1 LCRAMSW
8 QTNNNRK
15 GRSVRAGGI
24 IGAALGLSLLV
35 ACSDNEVLLQGPR
48 LDIRDGFA
56 GAQETE
62 VNQALPIRLTP
73 ASINTEWTHRGG
85 GPAHRIAHPAL
96 GEALALQF
104 AVKIG
109 EGNDSGARITADPVV
124 SNGMIYTVDAY
135 ARVTAVSISGETLWT
150 RDLAPRTDNA
160 SSASGGSLAVSG
172 GRLFVGTGYGRLT
185 ALDAA
190 SGNKLWSQDLDAP
203 GTAAPTV
210 AGKLVYIVARDSRA
224 WALDV
229 ETGRIAWTADGTA
242 PTSNF
247 GGGAGPAIGN
257 ELAVFPF
264 PSGEVLAA
272 FPRGGLTRWSTVI
285 AGQRLGHVAA
295 SVSDISADP
304 VIDGNRV
311 YVGNVSGRTVA
322 LDLATG
328 ERLWTLNDGAT
339 GPVWPVGGSIFLLN
353 DLNELIRAD
362 AASGEVIWRVA
373 LPRFVSDRP
382 KRQRD
387 IHALYGPILAGGR
400 LIVASSD
407 ETLREFD
414 PFSGA
419 LLRTSDLPG
428 GAASSP
434 IVAGGTL
441 YVVSTKGQL
450 LAFR

>member
-1 LCRAMSW
+1 MSW

-85 GPAHRIAHPAL
+85 GPTHRIAHPAL

-210 AGKLVYIVARDSRA
+210 AGTRVYIVARDSRA

-414 PFSGA
+414 PVSGA
-419 LLRTSDLPG
+419 LLRTTDLPG

>member
-124 SNGMIYTVDAY
+124 SNGMSYTVDAY

-242 PTSNF
+242 QTSNF

-353 DLNELIRAD
+353 DLNELVRAD
-362 AASGEVIWRVA
+362 AGSGDVIWRVA

-414 PFSGA
+414 PVSGA
-419 LLRTSDLPG
+419 LLRTIDLPG
-428 GAASSP
+428 GAASNP
-434 IVAGGTL
+434 VVAGGVL
-441 YVVSTKGQL
+441 YVVSAKGQL

>member
-1 LCRAMSW
+1 
-8 QTNNNRK
+8 
-15 GRSVRAGGI
+15 VRAGGI
-24 IGAALGLSLLV
+24 IGAALGLALLG
-35 ACSDNEVLLQGPR
+35 ACSDNEDILQGQR

-56 GAQETE
+56 GAPKLE
-62 VNQALPIRLTP
+62 VNQALPIRLAP
-73 ASINTEWTHRGG
+73 ATLNTDWSHRGG
-85 GPAHRIAHPAL
+85 GPAHRISHPSV

-104 AVKIG
+104 SVDIG
-109 EGNDSGARITADPVV
+109 EGNDKGARITADPVV
-124 SNGMIYTVDAY
+124 SGGVIYTVDAY
-135 ARVTAVSISGETLWT
+135 ARVSAVSTTGAVLWT

-160 SSASGGSLAVSG
+160 SSASGGSLAISD

-190 SGNKLWSQDLDAP
+190 TGSKLWSQDLDAP

-224 WALDV
+224 WAFDV

-242 PTSNF
+242 PTSSF
-247 GGGAGPAIGN
+247 GGGSGPAVGN

-264 PSGEVLAA
+264 PSGEVVAA

-285 AGQRLGHVAA
+285 TGQRLGHVAA

-339 GPVWPVGGSIFLLN
+339 SPVVPAGGSIFLLN
-353 DLNELIRAD
+353 DLNQLIRAD
-362 AASGEVIWRVA
+362 AGSGAVIWRVD
-373 LPRFVSDRP
+373 LPRFVSDKP

-414 PFSGA
+414 PVSGA

-428 GAASSP
+428 GATSNP
-434 IVAGGTL
+434 IVAGGVL
-441 YVVSTKGQL
+441 YIVSTKGQL

>member
-1 LCRAMSW
+1 MSW

-85 GPAHRIAHPAL
+85 GPTHRIAHPAL

-414 PFSGA
+414 PVSGA
-419 LLRTSDLPG
+419 LLRTTDLPG

>member
-1 LCRAMSW
+1 MSW

-124 SNGMIYTVDAY
+124 SNGMSYTVDAY

-414 PFSGA
+414 PVSGA
-419 LLRTSDLPG
+419 LLRTTDLPG

>member
-1 LCRAMSW
+1 M
-8 QTNNNRK
+8 
-15 GRSVRAGGI
+15 RAGGI
-24 IGAALGLSLLV
+24 IGAALGLALLG
-35 ACSDNEVLLQGPR
+35 ACSDNEDILQGQR

-56 GAQETE
+56 GAPKLE
-62 VNQALPIRLTP
+62 VNQALPIRLAP
-73 ASINTEWTHRGG
+73 ATLNTDWSHRGG
-85 GPAHRIAHPAL
+85 GPAHRISHPSV

-104 AVKIG
+104 SVDIG
-109 EGNDSGARITADPVV
+109 EGNDKGARITADPVV
-124 SNGMIYTVDAY
+124 SGGVIYTVDAY
-135 ARVTAVSISGETLWT
+135 ARVSAVSTTGSVLWT

-160 SSASGGSLAVSG
+160 SSASGGSLAISD

-190 SGNKLWSQDLDAP
+190 TGSKLWSQDLDAP

-224 WALDV
+224 WAFDV

-242 PTSNF
+242 PTSSF
-247 GGGAGPAIGN
+247 GGGSGPAVGN

-264 PSGEVLAA
+264 PSGEVVAA

-285 AGQRLGHVAA
+285 TGQRLGHVAA

-311 YVGNVSGRTVA
+311 YVGNISGRTVA

-339 GPVWPVGGSIFLLN
+339 SPVVPAGDSIFLLN
-353 DLNELIRAD
+353 DLNQLIRAD
-362 AASGEVIWRVA
+362 AGSGAVIWRVD
-373 LPRFVSDRP
+373 LPRFVSDKP

-414 PFSGA
+414 PVSGA

-428 GAASSP
+428 GATSNP
-434 IVAGGTL
+434 IVAGGVL
-441 YVVSTKGQL
+441 YIVSTKGQL

>member
-1 LCRAMSW
+1 MR
-8 QTNNNRK
+8 T
-15 GRSVRAGGI
+15 GGI

-35 ACSDNEVLLQGPR
+35 ACSDNDVLLQGPR

-85 GPAHRIAHPAL
+85 GPTHRIAHPAL

-210 AGKLVYIVARDSRA
+210 AGKLVYIVASDSRA

-414 PFSGA
+414 PVSGA
-419 LLRTSDLPG
+419 LLRTTDLPG

>member
-1 LCRAMSW
+1 MSW

-124 SNGMIYTVDAY
+124 SNGMSYTVDAY

-328 ERLWTLNDGAT
+328 EWLWTLNDGAT

-414 PFSGA
+414 PVSGA
-419 LLRTSDLPG
+419 LLRTTDLPG

>member
-1 LCRAMSW
+1 
-8 QTNNNRK
+8 
-15 GRSVRAGGI
+15 VRAGGI
-24 IGAALGLSLLV
+24 IGAALGLALLV
-35 ACSDNEVLLQGPR
+35 ACSDNEVILQGQR
-48 LDIRDGFA
+48 YDIRDGFA
-56 GAQETE
+56 GAPKVE
-62 VNQALPIRLTP
+62 VNQALPIRLAP
-73 ASINTEWTHRGG
+73 ATLNTEWTHRGG
-85 GPAHRIAHPAL
+85 GPAHRISHPSV
-96 GEALALQF
+96 GEALTLQF
-104 AVKIG
+104 AVSIG
-109 EGNDSGARITADPVV
+109 EGNDKGARITADPVV
-124 SNGMIYTVDAY
+124 SGGVIYTVDAC
-135 ARVTAVSISGETLWT
+135 ARVTAVSVTGETLWT

-160 SSASGGSLAVSG
+160 SSASGGSLAISG

-185 ALDAA
+185 ALDATTG
-190 SGNKLWSQDLDAP
+190 SKLWSQDLDAP

-242 PTSNF
+242 PTSSF
-247 GGGAGPAIGN
+247 GGGSGPAVGN

-264 PSGEVLAA
+264 PSGEVVAA

-285 AGQRLGHVAA
+285 TGQRLGHVAA

-339 GPVWPVGGSIFLLN
+339 GPVVPAGGSIFFLN
-353 DLNELIRAD
+353 DLNQLIRAD
-362 AASGEVIWRVA
+362 AGSGAVIWRVD
-373 LPRFVSDRP
+373 LPRFVSDQP

-414 PFSGA
+414 PVSGA

-428 GAASSP
+428 GATSNP
-434 IVAGGTL
+434 IVAGGVL
-441 YVVSTKGQL
+441 YIVSMKGQL

>member
-1 LCRAMSW
+1 
-8 QTNNNRK
+8 
-15 GRSVRAGGI
+15 VRAGGI

-35 ACSDNEVLLQGPR
+35 ACSDNEVILQGQR
-48 LDIRDGFA
+48 YDIRDGFA
-56 GAQETE
+56 GAPKVE
-62 VNQALPIRLTP
+62 VNQALPIRLAP
-73 ASINTEWTHRGG
+73 ATLNTDWTHRGG
-85 GPAHRIAHPAL
+85 GPAHRISHPSV
-96 GEALALQF
+96 GETLALQF
-104 AVKIG
+104 AVSIG
-109 EGNDSGARITADPVV
+109 EGNDKGARITADPVV
-124 SNGMIYTVDAY
+124 SGGVIYTVDAY
-135 ARVTAVSISGETLWT
+135 ARVTAVSVTGETLWT
-150 RDLAPRTDNA
+150 HDLAPRTDNA
-160 SSASGGSLAVSG
+160 SSASGGSLAISG

-185 ALDAA
+185 ALDATTG
-190 SGNKLWSQDLDAP
+190 SKLWSQDLDAP

-242 PTSNF
+242 PTSTF
-247 GGGAGPAIGN
+247 GGGSGPAVGN

-264 PSGEVLAA
+264 PSGEVVAA

-285 AGQRLGHVAA
+285 TGQRLGHVAA

-339 GPVWPVGGSIFLLN
+339 SPVVPAGGSIFLIN
-353 DLNELIRAD
+353 DLNQLIRAD
-362 AASGEVIWRVA
+362 AGSGAVIWRVD
-373 LPRFVSDRP
+373 LPRFVSDKP

-414 PFSGA
+414 PISGA
-419 LLRTSDLPG
+419 LLRTSNLPG
-428 GAASSP
+428 GAASNP
-434 IVAGGTL
+434 IVAGGVL
-441 YVVSTKGQL
+441 YIVSTKGQL

>member
-124 SNGMIYTVDAY
+124 SNGMSYTVDAY

-382 KRQRD
+382 KRQVD

-414 PFSGA
+414 PVSGA
-419 LLRTSDLPG
+419 LLRTTDLPG